1 MSGTL
6 RNLITALMG
15 KSRLG
20 GAGAK
25 STTALAATS
34 FFRWGHHGAWSLH
47 ASVKYGTNTMPSRYL
62 VVGRGGEEDADA
74 SSGDE
79 GRGRR

>member
-1 MSGTL
+1 ML

-15 KSRLG
+15 KSGLG

-25 STTALAATS
+25 STTTLAAMS
-34 FFRWGHHGAWSLH
+34 FFRREHHGAWSLH
-47 ASVKYGTNTMPSRYL
+47 TSVKYGTDTMPSQYL